1 MALNNTTLT
10 YAINNYQTEFDLG
23 ATTNVTPPVL
33 TTGSSTYLFIDAEM
47 VLVTDV
53 PVSKHVR
60 VVRGVLGTTATSHVA
75 ASIVLIG
82 LPADFPS
89 FRAEIGAF
97 QMKMNRFAPV
107 SAAVAAAATI
117 VAPGPLFHVTGTTAT
132 NIITPPANFVEGAI
146 TIIADGA
153 WTFASSAVTNGIA
166 VSGSA
171 TAASAIVF
179 TYDAATALWYPGG
192 TAGVGGAGATVSA
205 PVAAAA
211 TLAASGTYF
220 HVTGTTATNII
231 TPPTNFS
238 GQSITIIA
246 DGAWT
251 WTVSSTVTNGIAQ
264 TGAATSAGE
273 AVTFYFDAATALWYP
288 NRRA

>member
-10 YAINNYQTEFDLG
+10 YAISNFATEFDVG
-23 ATTNVTPPVL
+23 ATTNITPPL
-33 TTGSSTYLFIDAEM
+33 ETTGSATYLFIDGEM
-47 VLVTDV
+47 MLVSAV
-53 PVSKHVR
+53 PVSKRVK
-60 VVRGVLGTTATSHVA
+60 VVRGVLGTIATSHVA
-75 ASIVLIG
+75 SALILAG
-82 LPADFPS
+82 LPSDFPS
-89 FRAEIGAF
+89 FRPEIGAF
-97 QMKMNRFAPV
+97 RLKMDRYFPVYAP
-107 SAAVAAAATI
+107 VAAAATI

-171 TAASAIVF
+171 TAASSITF
-179 TYDAATALWYPGG
+179 TYDAVTALWYPQAA
-192 TAGVGGAGATVSA
+192 AGVGAGAATVSA

-238 GQSITIIA
+238 GQSITIVA
-246 DGAWT
+246 DAAWT
-251 WTVSSTVTNGIAQ
+251 WTVSSTVANGIAAS
-264 TGAATSAGE
+264 GAVTSAGE
-273 AVTFYFDAATALWYP
+273 AVTFYYDAVTALWYP